1 MWRTETC
8 IKEEKKKRKYISKL
22 LSAENDIL
30 RMILSIIFIPYK
42 TVALLNFI
50 LKDYNHHFVMDLTDY
65 TYIICTVY

>member
-1 MWRTETC
+1 MWRTI
-8 IKEEKKKRKYISKL
+8 IKEGKKKRTYNLKL
-22 LSAENDIL
+22 LSTENDIL

-50 LKDYNHHFVMDLTDY
+50 LEDYNRHFVMDLTDY

>member
-8 IKEEKKKRKYISKL
+8 IKEEKKKRTYISKL

-50 LKDYNHHFVMDLTDY
+50 LKDYNHLFVMDLTDY

>member
-1 MWRTETC
+1 MWRTI
-8 IKEEKKKRKYISKL
+8 IKKEKKKRTYVSKIL
-22 LSAENDIL
+22 YAENDIL

>member
-1 MWRTETC
+1 MWRTI
-8 IKEEKKKRKYISKL
+8 IKKEKKKRTYFSKIL
-22 LSAENDIL
+22 YAENDIL

>member
-1 MWRTETC
+1 MWRTI
-8 IKEEKKKRKYISKL
+8 IKKEKKKRTYVSKL
-22 LSAENDIL
+22 LYVENDIL